1 MHGLGAAAVCA
12 ENSLASTVPMVIAYP
27 TTFALHELYYA
38 VLNASRR
45 LAREMPRVMIP
56 QGTLVLRSI
65 DSTYDN
71 KLSDER
77 TARTIFAGRVNGTQR
92 WSGAQPG
99 GRREPGRGGLD
110 VSLCKAALIE
120 EALQCSRDEARAKNR
135 PRVGRSELENAM
147 RAAFDEPQGD
157 KVLFVFELQRTLSAV
172 DFSESLAERF
182 CARLTGEVDVRHELE
197 EVGFED
203 LTSALRT
210 LRDDNSIT
218 RALGNAA
225 LMACGVEAI
234 VVTSSRDEVT
244 HIRGASDPRARTA
257 VLAGFDEAPL
267 TYLRPMFRLA
277 YERFGSVIQ
286 LQRKLAI

>member
-1 MHGLGAAAVCA
+1 
-12 ENSLASTVPMVIAYP
+12 MVTAYH

-110 VSLCKAALIE
+110 VSLCKPALLE
-120 EALQCSRDEARAKNR
+120 EALQYSRGEARAKNR
-135 PRVGRSELENAM
+135 PRVGRSELEIAM
-147 RAAFDEPQGD
+147 RAAFDEEPQGD

-172 DFSESLAERF
+172 DLSESLAERF
-182 CARLTGEVDVRHELE
+182 CARLNSEVDVRHELD

-234 VVTSSRDEVT
+234 VVTSSRDDVT
-244 HIRGASDPRARTA
+244 HLRGASDPRARTA

-277 YERFGSVIQ
+277 YEQFGSVIQ